1 MSPGKGG
8 TIMKKMRMS
17 MGLLLLVTMLSGCC
31 PCWWHDRDY
40 DYGHHGGGRYDDRGG
55 YGERRY

>member
-1 MSPGKGG
+1 
-8 TIMKKMRMS
+8 MKKMRMS